1 MFILQSAE
9 LSCSAVGSPT
19 PTVSWRLENRNNFM
33 LTANPTMILGYK
45 FVMTKGSR
53 KKRSIFSG
61 LATKKK

>member
-19 PTVSWRLENRNNFM
+19 PTVAWRLENRNNFM
-33 LTANPTMILGYK
+33 LTVNPAIILGYK

-53 KKRSIFSG
+53 KKKFFF
-61 LATKKK
+61 